1 MISLARNRL
10 LAGLPD
16 QDLERVLA
24 GLGSV
29 HLRSGD
35 ILYHAGEEIRYVYFP
50 EQGLI
55 SLVATMM
62 DGATV
67 ETGIVGNEGMMG
79 VPVFLGAGSAPYRA
93 IVQVEGQA
101 WRMKADLFRFEM
113 LRSGP
118 LYRRM
123 LLYTQALMTQMSQ
136 MAACNCLHTVEER
149 LCSLLLMI
157 DDRMESGEFFLT
169 HEMIAEMLGARRAG
183 ITVAAGK
190 LRQAGVISYMRGH
203 IHILDRRSLEM
214 WACEC
219 YRTIRTEFERLLDIE
234 TESPLDHLSTAVHWA
249 AGSGVGAGISQGRE
263 SIRPT

>member
-1 MISLARNRL
+1 MISLARNRI
-10 LAGLPD
+10 LAALPER
-16 QDLERVLA
+16 DLERLLA

-29 HLRSGD
+29 HLHSGD
-35 ILYHAGEEIRYVYFP
+35 ILYHAGEEIRHVYFP

-79 VPVFLGAGSAPYRA
+79 VPVLLGAGSAPYRA
-93 IVQVEGQA
+93 IVQVEGQS
-101 WRMKADLFRFEM
+101 WRLKADVFKYEM
-113 LRSGP
+113 LRSGA
-118 LYRRM
+118 LHRRL

-157 DDRMESGEFFLT
+157 DDRMDAREFFLT

-183 ITVAAGK
+183 ITVAAGR

-219 YRTIRTEFERLLDIE
+219 YRTIKTEFDRLFEIE
-234 TESPLDHLSTAVHWA
+234 TESEFEKTTSSLHW
-249 AGSGVGAGISQGRE
+249 AGSGVSPV
-263 SIRPT
+263 SIRP

>member
-10 LAGLPD
+10 LAALPD
-16 QDLERVLA
+16 QELERLLA
-24 GLGSV
+24 GLGSI
-29 HLRSGD
+29 HLHSGD

-101 WRMKADLFRFEM
+101 WRMKADVFKFEM
-113 LRSGP
+113 LRSSA
-118 LYRRM
+118 LHRRL

-157 DDRMESGEFFLT
+157 DDRMDSGEFFLT

-203 IHILDRRSLEM
+203 VHILDRRSLEM

-219 YRTIRTEFERLLDIE
+219 YRTIKTEFDRLLVIE
-234 TESPLDHLSTAVHWA
+234 TEAEIETVSSTVHW
-249 AGSGVGAGISQGRE
+249 AGSGVSAGMNHGRE